1 MDDYNFAP
9 FHLFATEGHVHMD
22 RDHEWDMQQ
31 LELIIAEGGP
41 GLMTAHYRIVDLGS
55 KDERLEACARWLERT
70 ARVGEGMVVKPLE
83 FTVRGSHALVQPAIK
98 VRGPEYLLIIFGP
111 EYRREEN
118 LSRLRR
124 GCSA

>member
-83 FTVRGSHALVQPAIK
+83 FTVRGSHALVQPAI
-98 VRGPEYLLIIFGP
+98 RYAGRNTCSSSLGPSTVEKKTC
-111 EYRREEN
+111 R
-118 LSRLRR
+118 
-124 GCSA
+124 A